1 MLNIIKVEL
10 FRLKKSVIFW
20 VMFGIAA
27 ASPIITIFLNLIV
40 FAVLPDMGGNPL
52 EMLKS
57 AGVTASLLAE
67 MGQVS
72 GDASLWAMIASA
84 VVLSKEFVDGTMRN
98 VMLANKSRK
107 ELFFAYLFTSLI
119 VAGACMLAYFAVT
132 LVVAAPIFGFDGMNA
147 STAVTASMSSLAMGL
162 FAMAFAQTC
171 MCMFVFGVRKQW
183 AAILFPLLLCLFGPT
198 IFTSVVEVVT
208 MVLAARG
215 QTVSPDAMRWV
226 PFVNATNF
234 DPANIDGAIV
244 GMNALY
250 MAIFTAVFVV
260 SGYYTFKK
268 ADLK

>member
-10 FRLKKSVIFW
+10 FRLKKSVVFW

-27 ASPIITIFLNLIV
+27 ASPLISIFLNLLV
-40 FAVLPDMGGNPL
+40 FALIPDMGGNPMD
-52 EMLKS
+52 MLKS
-57 AGVTASLLAE
+57 AGVTASLLSE
-67 MGQVS
+67 LGQVS

-107 ELFFAYLFTSLI
+107 QLFFAYLFTSLI
-119 VAGACMLAYFAVT
+119 VAGTYMLAYFAMT
-132 LVVAAPIFGFDGMNA
+132 LIVAAPIFGFDGMNA
-147 STAVTASMSSLAMGL
+147 STAVTACMSSLAMGL
-162 FAMAFAQTC
+162 FSIAFAQTC

-183 AAILFPLLLCLFGPT
+183 AAILFPLLVCLFGPS
-198 IFTSVVEVVT
+198 IFNSVVQVIT
-208 MVLAARG
+208 MILATRG
-215 QTVSPDAMRWV
+215 QTVSPDALRWV
-226 PFVNATNF
+226 PFANMTYF
-234 DPANIDGAIV
+234 DSANIDGVIV

-250 MAIFTAVFVV
+250 MAVFITVFVV